1 MLMQFSE
8 PEIIKHGDADPSHLL
23 MDKNDINEKLDNNIY
38 IYIHIRFKLCKTTGI
53 IAGEGE
59 CGEGSTGEVELAG
72 LGVD

>member
-8 PEIIKHGDADPSHLL
+8 PEIVKHGDADPRHLL

-38 IYIHIRFKLCKTTGI
+38 IYTYSLQPGKTTGI
-53 IAGEGE
+53 IPGDGE